1 MDVAKVTV
9 LAIAANETMS
19 SGEVTTRVHV
29 SRCEVYGRMR
39 FWCKM
44 IYLSYCYGSV
54 CDV

>member
-1 MDVAKVTV
+1 MDMAKVTV